1 MSLLIRDLHKRF
13 KTDDGKDFSALKNI
27 NLEITDGEFFTLL
40 GPSGCG
46 KTTLLRIIAGFER
59 PSEGSLYFNGN
70 DISHKA
76 VYERNFPMVFQS
88 YALFPHMSVLENIG
102 YGLKQK
108 GVDKNTINKK
118 VNRIIEM
125 TGLTP
130 NKDKYPHQ
138 MSGGQQQ
145 RVALARAIVM
155 EPEVMLF
162 DEPLSNLDANL
173 RISMRE
179 EIRRIQKDF
188 GITVVY
194 VTHDQEEAMA
204 VSDKIVVMNHGVIE
218 QVGSPIEIYSKP
230 QSEFVANFVGQAN
243 ILPVSNSGGNISIL
257 GVNYKKEI
265 DQNLRKVISR
275 PEFIKIDERGNHTGI
290 ITNSTY
296 LGANWNL
303 KVKIKDEEIA
313 ILAPIFGNKNFD
325 VDQKIS
331 FSFDSNTLHF
341 I

>member
-13 KTDDGKDFSALKNI
+13 KTDDGKNFSALKNI

-59 PSEGSLYFNGN
+59 PSEGNLYFNGN

-76 VYERNFPMVFQS
+76 VFERNFPMVFQS
-88 YALFPHMSVLENIG
+88 YALFPHMSVTENIG

-108 GVDKNTINKK
+108 GVDKATIAKK

-173 RISMRE
+173 RISMRQ

-204 VSDKIVVMNHGVIE
+204 VSDKIVVMNHGIIE

-243 ILPVSNSGGNISIL
+243 IIPAKIVGERVNIL
-257 GVNYKKEI
+257 GVDYNNKISI
-265 DQNLRKVISR
+265 DLNKVISR
-275 PEFIKIDERGNHTGI
+275 PEFVKIHDSGNHTGV

-303 KVKIKDEEIA
+303 KVKVLDEEIS
-313 ILAPIFGNKNFD
+313 ILAPIFGNQNFD
-325 VDQKIS
+325 VNQKIS
-331 FSFDSNTLHF
+331 FSFDSSTLHF